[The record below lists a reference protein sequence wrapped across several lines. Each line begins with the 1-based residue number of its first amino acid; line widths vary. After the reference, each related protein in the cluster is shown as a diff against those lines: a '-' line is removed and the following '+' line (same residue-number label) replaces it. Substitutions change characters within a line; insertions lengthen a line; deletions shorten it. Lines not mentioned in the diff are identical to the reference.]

1 MAITAAQAAAAINS
15 TPVTKEWAS
24 SLLASQSQILPADGL
39 VAANAAITNA
49 VTNQALVTVPASVTA
64 LAVAGSVFRLHA
76 WGLYTMP
83 ASAMPTLCWHTYS
96 GGSGGT
102 VLDGMIA
109 VAAPLASAAA
119 NLWNV
124 ESTVS
129 FYSGVL
135 VQVIQKAEMQTSI
148 STTSAGNVWLA
159 GNASATAVT
168 VTASNTL
175 TLNAVMGSAVSASSF
190 QCVGGYYEQ
199 IN

>member
-1 MAITAAQAAAAINS
+1 MALTVAQMNASIPS
-15 TPVTKEWAS
+15 TPITREYAADF
-24 SLLASQSQILPADGL
+24 LATQSQILPSDGL
-39 VAANAAITNA
+39 TAAGTAISNAT
-49 VTNQALVTVPASVTA
+49 TNQALVTVPASATA

-96 GGSGGT
+96 GGSAGT
-102 VLDGMIA
+102 VLDNMIA

-124 ESTVS
+124 EATVS
-129 FYSGVL
+129 FYSTVA
-135 VQVIQKAEMQTSI
+135 VQVIQKAEMQTSV
-148 STTSAGNVWLA
+148 STTSAGNIWLA

-168 VTASNTL
+168 VTASATL

-190 QCVGGYYEQ
+190 QVAAGYWEQ